1 MADDSSDPGQILVI
15 NGQPCDN
22 CASELTQSL
31 SPRILIDTIN
41 TPSDVKFQASQITTT
56 DPLPPGSV
64 TTNHETTTSASEGSV
79 SQSSASS
86 TSSGESKSSHSITSL
101 SYGPTS
107 PLPTTS
113 TSSTTSKS
121 SADTVKVHHILRSA
135 LAIYTVTFTLFL
147 LPIPKMNPFEFIL
160 ISTTCITGWMLLYLD
175 SLLIFLRNP
184 HQQITSLTKS
194 FKIGL
199 LNYIVERWY
208 TFQLIRR
215 RNQPHTTLHFPPV
228 NISRGPSSRLRLGAW
243 WKSDILS
250 NLKKH
255 NLRDYFNN
263 PTPADFSLEKYYPPK
278 TPVHHDQDDIFSSDE
293 DLDTSPLATKLKL
306 PKYRRATTSN
316 LVPPQ
321 TLKEDSK
328 ETCVDE
334 GISGREKVSGFIAW
348 DALKRTSAQNT
359 SEKAETEGS
368 GSWERESLGAGI

>member
-1 MADDSSDPGQILVI
+1 MTVARNSRILFHLTHLKGALIQLPVIACNPISLHFFRLTHPHHHNRYRNFKRPFRLLNHLYNGNPIPIVLTISHSTSSFSTVFLLCNLTTNMADDSSDPGQILVI

-263 PTPADFSLEKYYPPK
+263 PTPADFSRKILSPQNSRPPR
-278 TPVHHDQDDIFSSDE
+278 S
-293 DLDTSPLATKLKL
+293 
-306 PKYRRATTSN
+306 R
-316 LVPPQ
+316 
-321 TLKEDSK
+321 
-328 ETCVDE
+328 
-334 GISGREKVSGFIAW
+334 
-348 DALKRTSAQNT
+348 
-359 SEKAETEGS
+359 
-368 GSWERESLGAGI
+368 